1 MNKKILIFTGSRGE
15 WGYLLPIMQKL
26 KNSNHEV
33 GLIVT
38 NMHVDPNYGMTE
50 VDIINDGFKPDFR
63 IHMNIA
69 GSDDTVWARS
79 LGLLLIQLPDIF
91 DRFKPDLLLLAG
103 DRAETFTA
111 AIAAFYSNIAIAHI
125 QAGELSGHKDG
136 MARHALGK
144 LAHVHFASNKDA
156 SDRLIRLGEEKSRVH
171 ITGAPQLDGLFNKN
185 DVSDFNE
192 VCQKIRVDAK
202 RPLAICI
209 VHSSSDEKINPNE
222 FIDNIYKIL
231 VKKDIQQ
238 VWILPNNDIGSNEIS
253 NIILHLPKKDIRVT
267 RNLARGD
274 YISLLYNCKFIIGNS
289 RSGILEA
296 PSLGTISINL
306 GSRQTGRLRS
316 KTVIDVSDVTKK
328 SIESAV
334 DRADNMPNSGVDN
347 QYGSGNSSSAIISI
361 LDELVIDDKLLN
373 KFLVE

>member
-50 VDIINDGFKPDFR
+50 ADIINDGFEPDFR
-63 IHMNIA
+63 IYMNIA
-69 GSDDTVWARS
+69 GSSDTIWARS
-79 LGLLLIQLPDIF
+79 LGLLLVQLPDIF
-91 DRFKPDLLLLAG
+91 DRFRPDLLLLAG

-111 AIAAFYSNIAIAHI
+111 ATAAFYSNIAIAHI

-156 SDRLIRLGEEKSRVH
+156 ADRLLRLGEEDCRIH

-185 DVSDFNE
+185 DVSDFHK
-192 VCQKIRVDAK
+192 VCQKIRIDSKQPFV
-202 RPLAICI
+202 ICI
-209 VHSSSDEKINPNE
+209 VHSSSDEKVNPNE

-238 VWILPNNDIGSNEIS
+238 VWILPNNDIGSNHIA
-253 NIILHLPKKDIRVT
+253 NIILHLPKKDVRVT

-274 YISLLYNCKFIIGNS
+274 YASLLHNCKFIIGNS
-289 RSGILEA
+289 SSGILEA

-316 KTVIDVSDVTKK
+316 KTVIDVSDVTSK
-328 SIESAV
+328 SIENAI
-334 DRADNMPNSGVDN
+334 DKADNMQGMGKDE
-347 QYGSGNSSSAIISI
+347 QYGSGNSSAAIISI
-361 LDELVIDDKLLN
+361 LDELIIDDKLLN